1 GLIAVILTILAIVK
15 VGLVGKL
22 VANLVRLLVG
32 GSYQVLLIVLLIPFL
47 VVMAYGTW
55 PPRLKWHHYL
65 GFTTFYV
72 GIMLIGSILLFNKM
86 DLHSD
91 YVVTI
96 QQLINQDLN
105 NHAVTTPVGGGIIGA
120 FIYQYTYL
128 ATGNFGSW
136 LLAIVLLIVGNVVM
150 FRLPI
155 RSVFDNF
162 FTFAEG
168 AGDLVQTQATT
179 AHEKMTESIS

>member
-1 GLIAVILTILAIVK
+1 MAYKKSTTRKKTTKGRPRKTTPRKTTHRKKKTNDTFDWFISRLPQISGLIAVILTILAIVK

-105 NHAVTTPVGGGIIGA
+105 
-120 FIYQYTYL
+120 
-128 ATGNFGSW
+128 
-136 LLAIVLLIVGNVVM
+136 
-150 FRLPI
+150 
-155 RSVFDNF
+155 
-162 FTFAEG
+162 
-168 AGDLVQTQATT
+168 
-179 AHEKMTESIS
+179 